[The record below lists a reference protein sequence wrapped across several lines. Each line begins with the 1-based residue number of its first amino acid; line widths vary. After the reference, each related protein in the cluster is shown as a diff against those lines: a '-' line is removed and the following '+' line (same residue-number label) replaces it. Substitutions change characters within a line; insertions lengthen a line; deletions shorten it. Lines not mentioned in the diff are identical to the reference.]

1 MKNPLKKLLN
11 LLQITYGGT
20 ARYKMAR
27 DLPERLKNLELFVG
41 NTPTVRLE
49 CEIEGKK
56 IVIFAKYEAWSF
68 TGSIKD
74 RMALQILKKAYD
86 LGNLK
91 PGDTI
96 VEATSGNTGIAFA
109 AMGAFLGHSVQ
120 IYMPSW
126 LSDERKRLL
135 RFYGAELFEITAN
148 QGGFNKCIELA
159 AKKSQKKGYFGPKQF
174 DNSWNVLAHVNTTA
188 PELERAL
195 KNNNLGDLDVFITG
209 MGTGGTIMGF
219 HHYFSQKKDD
229 FKAYPILPNKNKD
242 GEHRIEG
249 IGDSFIPKIV
259 DLQALSPILRVKDSD
274 AINIA
279 RQINKLGLSV
289 GISSGANV
297 FGAILKAYESKN
309 EITVGTILCD
319 CNKKYLT
326 TDLCSSSEEVL
337 SKDIKITDFEMF
349 S

>member
-1 MKNPLKKLLN
+1 MTDVPKN
-11 LLQITYGGT
+11 LL
-20 ARYKMAR
+20 
-27 DLPERLKNLELFVG
+27 RLENFVG
-41 NTPTVRLE
+41 NTPLVRLF
-49 CEIEGKK
+49 CEIESKK
-56 IVIFAKYEAWSF
+56 VEIYAKYEPWNY

-74 RMALQILKKAYD
+74 RMVLQILKSGYSN
-86 LGNLK
+86 GTLK

-96 VEATSGNTGIAFA
+96 VEATSGNTGIALA
-109 AMGAFLGHSVQ
+109 AMGAYLGHRVE

-126 LSDERKRLL
+126 MSEERKRLL
-135 RFYGAELFEITAN
+135 RFYGAKLFQINVE
-148 QGGFNKCIELA
+148 QGGFMKCIDLA
-159 AKKSQKKGYFGPKQF
+159 AKKSQKNGYFGPKQF
-174 DNSWNVLAHVNTTA
+174 DNTWNVMAHVNSTA
-188 PELERAL
+188 PELENTL
-195 KNNNLGDLDVFITG
+195 KSNDLGNLNVFTTG

-219 HHYFSQKKDD
+219 HHYFSQKKHS
-229 FKAYPILPNKNKD
+229 FKAYPILPSKNED

-259 DLQALSPILRVKDSD
+259 DLEALSPVLRVNDSD

-297 FGAILKAYESKN
+297 FGAVLQAFVSPGSYNIG
-309 EITVGTILCD
+309 TVLCD

-326 TDLCSSSEEVL
+326 TDLCSESEEAL
-337 SKDIKITDFEMF
+337 SRDIKVLNYELL